1 MPAVTVPIDAIA
13 LGPGFLYWA
22 PLLST
27 LPANTVVGSKF
38 TDTWPG
44 AWLLFGATDDG
55 SEFSYK
61 PATDDVEVA
70 EYYDPVAVV
79 STGREIS
86 ITFDLAQIHATNF
99 KRVLNGGTVTTSG
112 SGSTL
117 LSEYTPPDVGA
128 EVRAMVGWESQDS
141 TERLVMYQCFQTG
154 DVKIT
159 RKKGAN
165 KATLPTEFR
174 AEKPSGNPPFK
185 QWFAGSARG

>member
-13 LGPGFLYWA
+13 LGPGYLYWA
-22 PLLST
+22 PLSST
-27 LPANTVVGSKF
+27 LPTNTVSGSKF

-61 PATDDVEVA
+61 PSTDDVEVA
-70 EYYDPVAVV
+70 EYFDPVAVV

-86 ITFDLAQIHATNF
+86 ITFDLAQVHATNL
-99 KRVLNGGTVTTSG
+99 KRALNGGTITTTG
-112 SGSTL
+112 SGATL

-128 EVRAMVGWESQDS
+128 EVRAMVGWESTDS
-141 TERLVMYQCFQTG
+141 TERLVVYQCFQTG

-165 KATLPTEFR
+165 KATLPVEFR
-174 AEKPSGNPPFK
+174 AEKPSGLPPFK
-185 QWFAGSARG
+185 QFFAGAARG

>member
-1 MPAVTVPIDAIA
+1 MPVVTIPIDAIA
-13 LGPGFLYWA
+13 LGPGFLYTA
-22 PLLST
+22 PLLSA
-27 LPANTVVGSKF
+27 LPANTVAGSKF

-44 AWLLFGATDDG
+44 AWLLFGATSDG

-86 ITFDLAQIHATNF
+86 ITFDLAQVHATNF
-99 KRVLNGGTVTTSG
+99 KRVLNGGTITTSG
-112 SGSTL
+112 SGATL
-117 LSEYTPPDVGA
+117 LSEYIPPDVGA
-128 EVRAMVGWESQDS
+128 EVRCMVGWESQDS

-154 DVKIT
+154 EVKAS

-165 KATLPTEFR
+165 NTTLPAEFR

-185 QWFAGSARG
+185 YWTAGTLRG

>member
-1 MPAVTVPIDAIA
+1 MPAVAVSIDAIA
-13 LGPGFLYWA
+13 LGPGYLYYA

-27 LPANTVVGSKF
+27 LPANTVAGSKF
-38 TDTWPG
+38 TDAWPA

-61 PATDDVEVA
+61 PASDDVEVA

-86 ITFDLAQIHATNF
+86 ITFDLAQVHMTNF

-112 SGSTL
+112 TGATL
-117 LSEYTPPDVGA
+117 LSEYTPPEVGA
-128 EVRAMVGWESQDS
+128 ETRCMIGWESTQSD
-141 TERLVMYQCFQTG
+141 ERLVIYQAFQTG
-154 DVKIT
+154 DVT
-159 RKKGAN
+159 VSRKKGAN
-165 KATLPTEFR
+165 KATLPAEYR

-185 QWFAGSARG
+185 YWTAGATRG

>member
-22 PLLST
+22 PLLSAV
-27 LPANTVVGSKF
+27 PANTVVGSKF

-86 ITFDLAQIHATNF
+86 IVFDLAQIHATNF
-99 KRVLNGGTVTTSG
+99 KRVLNGGTISTSG
-112 SGSTL
+112 AGTTL
-117 LSEYTPPDVGA
+117 LSTYDPPEVGA

-141 TERLVMYQCFQTG
+141 TERLVMFQCFQTG
-154 DVKIT
+154 DVKIS
-159 RKKGAN
+159 RKKGAA

-174 AEKPSGNPPFK
+174 AEKPSGNPPFR
-185 QWFAGSARG
+185 QYFAGAARG